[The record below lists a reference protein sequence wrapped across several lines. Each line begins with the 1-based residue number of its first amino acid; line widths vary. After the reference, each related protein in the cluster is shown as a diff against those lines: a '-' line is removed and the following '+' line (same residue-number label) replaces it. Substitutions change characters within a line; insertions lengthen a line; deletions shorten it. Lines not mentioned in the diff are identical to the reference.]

1 MALSPAP
8 TPTSAFRLIALT
20 CCMLGCSPRE
30 MPVSPVTAELRSIL
44 EADQSEP
51 YPTGEPTDSAARVAF
66 FRALWTERFK
76 PRHDRVAEL
85 IRVDSLASAED
96 YFVAGMIM
104 NHGMEPEDNL
114 LAHALLIVAAFK
126 GHPDARW
133 ASAAAMDNYLT
144 SMGKPQLYGTVYGE
158 PRTLLPTMT
167 DALRRQF
174 CVPGLNEQQ
183 ELAALRQ
190 KGDVEEFDRRKVR
203 CPTQSRR

>member
-1 MALSPAP
+1 VAAICWLVG
-8 TPTSAFRLIALT
+8 
-20 CCMLGCSPRE
+20 GCSQGDAS
-30 MPVSPVTAELRSIL
+30 VSPVTTELRNIL
-44 EADQSEP
+44 NADQSEP

-66 FRALWTERFK
+66 FRELWTERFK

-85 IRVDSLASAED
+85 IRLDSLRSAED

-114 LAHALLIVAAFK
+114 LAHALLTVAAFK

-144 SMGKPQLYGTVYGE
+144 SIGKPQLYGTVYGD
-158 PRTLLPTMT
+158 PRALLPTMT

-174 CVPGLNEQQ
+174 CVPGVTEQG
-183 ELAALRQ
+183 ELALLRRN
-190 KGDVEEFDRRKVR
+190 GNDAEFERRKIR
-203 CPTQSRR
+203 CDASR